1 MNEIVPEGPD
11 EEPELAVV
19 LAPLLQAARAR
30 QAAADRTA
38 KRRYRC
44 LCTGVLSKLL
54 VDRRWPM
61 TGKSRNYL
69 LNGLG

>member
-1 MNEIVPEGPD
+1 V
-11 EEPELAVV
+11 L
-19 LAPLLQAARAR
+19 LAPLLQAATAR

-61 TGKSRNYL
+61 MGKSRNYL
-69 LNGLG
+69 LSELG